1 MCDLHHSNLL
11 FHDVVQIL
19 FKQFYLSLS
28 FQIMHNNQ
36 SIQLIQSIVN
46 GILKLTPFTLQMA
59 K

>member
-36 SIQLIQSIVN
+36 SIQLIQSSLFSISLN
-46 GILKLTPFTLQMA
+46 KNI
-59 K
+59 